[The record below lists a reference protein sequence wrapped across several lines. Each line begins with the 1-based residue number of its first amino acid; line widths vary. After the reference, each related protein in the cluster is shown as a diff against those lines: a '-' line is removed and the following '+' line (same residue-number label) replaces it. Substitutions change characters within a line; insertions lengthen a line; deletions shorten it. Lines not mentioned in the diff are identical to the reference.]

1 MIYQKTDI
9 SNYQKLMETYS
20 INSLLAKVLS
30 AMKYDEH
37 DIASFFNP
45 LQQYKF
51 DEKVF
56 KPIKDYLEI
65 VKKENKK
72 VFIFGDYDCD
82 GICGTTIVKK
92 MLDKLEIENG
102 FYIPNRLDEGYGLS
116 LDKIKMAY
124 EKGYEVLI
132 TVDNGISSIEALKF
146 AKEKEMISI
155 ITDHHIITQ
164 TVNCDYLLHPSL
176 LSEEYKHLC
185 GSGIVFLLAH
195 YLGLDDPS
203 MNVLAMIATIADV
216 MSIKGANVKII
227 KDGLNYLNQG
237 LYKNVLVLDKFNFP
251 INEENVAFKIVPK
264 INAVGRM
271 ADIANV
277 NNVVR
282 FLLTDNIREI
292 NILASQIVE
301 VNNTRLQLSKQQ
313 NELVKQQ
320 INKNSN
326 FNLIYLPQLHEGLLG
341 LIASRIADET
351 KKLTFIMTESLNQI
365 KGSGRSNGGINIIDM
380 LEGFRE
386 FTVTLGGHSQAC
398 GITIEKEMLEP
409 FKTYLDDNLSHYNDE
424 VIEEYI
430 EVDAHD
436 LTIDNIAELFSFRPF
451 GPDRKLPLLKVSV
464 ENIISYT
471 SMKNEYQ
478 LKWKCQDLDFIS
490 FNNKGYDNYINKEKI
505 EVYGYL
511 QENNFK
517 GKSYYQIMI
526 KEIVD

>member
-30 AMKYDEH
+30 AMKYDEQ

-45 LQQYKF
+45 LKEYKL
-51 DEKVF
+51 DDKVF
-56 KPIKDYLEI
+56 KPIKECLEI
-65 VKKENKK
+65 IKKENKK

-92 MLDKLEIENG
+92 ILDKLEIENG

-116 LDKIKMAY
+116 MDKLKMAY
-124 EKGYEVLI
+124 QKGYEVLI
-132 TVDNGISSIEALKF
+132 TVDNGVSSAEALKF

-155 ITDHHIITQ
+155 VTDHHIITQ

-176 LSEEYKHLC
+176 LNEDYNYLC
-185 GSGIVFLLAH
+185 GSGIVYLLAN
-195 YLGLDDPS
+195 YLDLQDPS
-203 MNVLAMIATIADV
+203 MTVLAMVATIADV
-216 MSIKGANVKII
+216 MPIKGANVKII
-227 KDGLNYLNQG
+227 KDGIDFLNQG
-237 LYKNVLVLDKFNFP
+237 LYKNILALDKFNFP

-282 FLLTDNIREI
+282 FLLTDNIKEI
-292 NILASQIVE
+292 NSLASQIIE
-301 VNNTRLQLSKQQ
+301 VNNTRLQLSKEQ
-313 NELVKQQ
+313 NNLVKQQ
-320 INKNSN
+320 INKNDS

-351 KKLTFIMTESLNQI
+351 KKLTFIMTDALEQI
-365 KGSGRSNGGINIIDM
+365 KGSGRSNGLINIIDM
-380 LEGFRE
+380 LEGFKE
-386 FTVTLGGHSQAC
+386 HTIALGGHSQAC
-398 GITIEKEMLEP
+398 GITIKKEMLEP
-409 FKTYLDDNLSHYNDE
+409 FKAYLHENLMNYDNAA
-424 VIEEYI
+424 IEEYI
-430 EVDAHD
+430 EVDVND
-436 LTIDNIAELFSFRPF
+436 LKINNIKELFSFRPF
-451 GPDRKLPLLKVSV
+451 GQDRNLPLLKVAI
-464 ENIISYT
+464 ENVISYT

-478 LKWKCQDLDFIS
+478 LKWKCKDLDFIS
-490 FNNKGYDNYINKEKI
+490 FNNKGYENYKNQEKI

-511 QENNFK
+511 QENIFR
-517 GKSYYQIMI
+517 GKVYYQILI
-526 KEIVD
+526 KEIIE